1 MNDQIVMSPNNAE
14 VCIAIPLFRRIE
26 YDCLAKMND
35 VVNFK
40 VSVEQERPLAYILD
54 MDTACEVVSAEWL
67 ESKLIF
73 LGDL

>member
-1 MNDQIVMSPNNAE
+1 MSPNNAE

-26 YDCLAKMND
+26 NECLTSMND
-35 VVNFK
+35 GVTFK
-40 VSVEQERPLAYILD
+40 VVAEQERPLAYILD
-54 MDTACEVVSAEWL
+54 MDFACEVVSAEWL